1 MLRNAKGLGR
11 TGRKHK
17 KKAAGGPKAQSK
29 ISSGE
34 GGPPSSPVPQETA
47 TAKDNV
53 AKRIE
58 YIQTELDRYTGVIE
72 ESQKEADAKRTKV
85 LQMQQAAQGA

>member
-1 MLRNAKGLGR
+1 MGVGLFAKVLAKK
-11 TGRKHK
+11 TGPIQVYKLV
-17 KKAAGGPKAQSK
+17 GPLL
-29 ISSGE
+29 I
-34 GGPPSSPVPQETA
+34 PQETA